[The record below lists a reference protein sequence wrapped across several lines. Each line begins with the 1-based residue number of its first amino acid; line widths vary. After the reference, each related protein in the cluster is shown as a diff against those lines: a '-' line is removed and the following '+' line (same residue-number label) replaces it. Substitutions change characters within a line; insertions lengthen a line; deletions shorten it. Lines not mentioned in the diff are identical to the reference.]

1 MATAPAPQSKAPII
15 ALILAGSLLASFN
28 QSLMN
33 VALDQ
38 VARAF
43 SVDLAVANWT
53 ILGFTIVTA
62 TVITASTTLLHR
74 YGLRR
79 TMLGAWAISLSGAA
93 LGLMSW
99 DFASLLIARLIQAVS
114 VGISYP
120 VATSAL
126 MAIAPQKHAPT
137 VLALNSA
144 AIGLGLAIIPV
155 VSGLLMTHAILQA
168 VFLVPM
174 VFSAALLGAGWFL
187 LRDILPRQ
195 HHGIDAASM
204 GLSFVGLGLLM
215 YGLSLISHS
224 SNASLALMAAGTAA
238 LILFAYR
245 QFKIPEPLLDLRPFK
260 RPSFTAGEI
269 AAMLATTGSIYQSLL
284 IPLYLEGVLDRTPF
298 EAGLF
303 LLVPV
308 LCYAAGCFASG
319 RIGGA
324 HGIWPPTPA
333 ALAAL
338 VIGLA
343 GIALASQSRLV
354 IPMLISSC
362 IAYTGVGLAF
372 PALKSHALGALPKDL
387 TSSGSSIH
395 SALVQITNSVGSALF
410 VGLAASDVARLAA
423 DGVVRAA
430 AHAQGFSH
438 TLLIEIAI
446 VAAALLG
453 TVLLHGAARK
463 RANKK
468 AEAAR
473 VDSPGRTQ
481 I

>member
-1 MATAPAPQSKAPII
+1 METIPAPQSKAPIV
-15 ALILAGSLLASFN
+15 ALMLAGGLLTSFN
-28 QSLMN
+28 QSLVN

-38 VARAF
+38 IARTF

-62 TVITASTTLLHR
+62 TVITTSTTLLHR

-79 TMLGAWAISLSGAA
+79 TMLGAWAISLGGAA
-93 LGLMSW
+93 LGLASW
-99 DFASLLIARLIQAVS
+99 DFASLLVARLIQAVS

-126 MAIAPQKHAPT
+126 MAITPQRRTST

-155 VSGLLMTHAILQA
+155 ISGWLMTHAVLQA
-168 VFLVPM
+168 IFLVPM
-174 VFSAALLGAGWFL
+174 AFSAALLGAGWFL
-187 LRDILPRQ
+187 LYDVLPRQ
-195 HHGIDAASM
+195 SHRIDAASM

-215 YGLSLISHS
+215 YGLSLISRS
-224 SNASLALMAAGTAA
+224 PSISLALMAVGAA
-238 LILFAYR
+238 TLALFARR
-245 QFKIPEPLLDLRPFK
+245 QFRIPEPLLDLQPFK
-260 RPSFTAGEI
+260 HPVFTAGEI
-269 AAMLATTGSIYQSLL
+269 VAMMATTGSIYQSLL
-284 IPLYLEGVLDRTPF
+284 IPLYLEGALDRTPF

-308 LCYAAGCFASG
+308 LCYAAGCFAGG
-319 RIGGA
+319 RIGDA
-324 HGIWPPTPA
+324 HGIWPLAPA

-343 GIALASQSRLV
+343 GIALASQSELV
-354 IPMLISSC
+354 TPMLISSC
-362 IAYTGVGLAF
+362 IAYMGVGLAF
-372 PALKSHALGALPKDL
+372 PALKAHALSTLPKDMAP
-387 TSSGSSIH
+387 SGSSIH

-410 VGLAASDVARLAA
+410 VGLMASDVARLTT
-423 DGVVRAA
+423 DGASRAV

-446 VAAALLG
+446 VAVAFLGTALLHR
-453 TVLLHGAARK
+453 TVRE
-463 RANKK
+463 RADNK
-468 AEAAR
+468 AETAR
-473 VDSPGRTQ
+473 MDGPGRTQ